1 MRRRITMG
9 SDRDDQGTGQSIIEE
24 VFVSE
29 NIWRALILIST
40 AAVLLFSVYCLSHG
54 ITIIFMHLYYFPIVL
69 LAYRYRY
76 RGCVLAAI
84 LSLAYV
90 GLVVFFQPELTEVI
104 GALCRLAVFI
114 GIAAVVA
121 YLSERL
127 AAAYSSQKER
137 LETIQNLQQFQESII
152 ANANFWITVLAP
164 DGTIIVWN
172 DAAETICG
180 YKRGDVLGKRTIW
193 RDLYPDK
200 TYRQEVSREI
210 QHIIKQERY
219 LENFETKIRC
229 VDGTQKTMVWNTRG
243 IRGADGS
250 IQSYIAIGRDITE
263 QKRAEEALLESEEKY
278 RAFFS
283 TSREF
288 VFITSPDGTFI
299 DFNDVALEILGYDS
313 REELASV
320 RIKDLYA
327 NPAERDRH
335 IRTIVEQGFTKEYP
349 LDLKKRDGS
358 IINTLISSVV
368 RKDSK
373 GNVFGFQ
380 GTVRDI
386 TARKRMEEAL
396 KESEEKFREIFNSVN
411 DAIHLHEI
419 RDDGLPGKFIDVN
432 DVASRMVRYSKEEL
446 MEMSPLDLTTDF
458 HSRPL
463 EQIIEE
469 IKTKGSSLFETEH
482 RRKDGVIVPV
492 EVNAY
497 VVVIQGRRMVL
508 SVIRDLTRRKR
519 DDAALRKLNTDHKAI
534 IDNAP
539 AMIWYKDTKNNF
551 VRVNPAAARTFGKP
565 VYKIEGVSCYDLFP
579 DLAEKYYQD
588 DLEVINSGKPKLD
601 IIEPMIT
608 ASGEHRWV
616 QTDKIPL
623 RDEQGTVAGILVF
636 AVDITER
643 KRAEDALLQANK
655 QLNLLSSITRHDI
668 LNQLMALKGYLEL
681 SQDAIDNPTTLRE
694 YIIKEEKAA
703 NTIEHQITFTR
714 DYQNLGVA
722 APEWQNVNAS
732 IQHALHGLPM
742 RDIHIEVDP
751 KNPEI
756 FADRLFEKVFYN
768 LIDNALRHGG
778 DRMKSIRVSV
788 QESDASLAIVCED
801 DGMGISEEDKKRLF
815 TRGFGR
821 NTGLGLF
828 LSREILAITGITITE
843 NGIPGTG
850 ARFEI
855 VVPKGMWRMAGRGA

>member
-1 MRRRITMG
+1 
-9 SDRDDQGTGQSIIEE
+9 
-24 VFVSE
+24 
-29 NIWRALILIST
+29 
-40 AAVLLFSVYCLSHG
+40 
-54 ITIIFMHLYYFPIVL
+54 
-69 LAYRYRY
+69 
-76 RGCVLAAI
+76 
-84 LSLAYV
+84 
-90 GLVVFFQPELTEVI
+90 
-104 GALCRLAVFI
+104 
-114 GIAAVVA
+114 
-121 YLSERL
+121 
-127 AAAYSSQKER
+127 
-137 LETIQNLQQFQESII
+137 
-152 ANANFWITVLAP
+152 
-164 DGTIIVWN
+164 
-172 DAAETICG
+172 
-180 YKRGDVLGKRTIW
+180 
-193 RDLYPDK
+193 
-200 TYRQEVSREI
+200 
-210 QHIIKQERY
+210 
-219 LENFETKIRC
+219 
-229 VDGTQKTMVWNTRG
+229 
-243 IRGADGS
+243 
-250 IQSYIAIGRDITE
+250 
-263 QKRAEEALLESEEKY
+263 
-278 RAFFS
+278 
-283 TSREF
+283 
-288 VFITSPDGTFI
+288 
-299 DFNDVALEILGYDS
+299 
-313 REELASV
+313 
-320 RIKDLYA
+320 
-327 NPAERDRH
+327 
-335 IRTIVEQGFTKEYP
+335 
-349 LDLKKRDGS
+349 
-358 IINTLISSVV
+358 
-368 RKDSK
+368 
-373 GNVFGFQ
+373 
-380 GTVRDI
+380 
-386 TARKRMEEAL
+386 MEEAL

-519 DDAALRKLNTDHKAI
+519 DDAALRKLSADHKAI

-643 KRAEDALLQANK
+643 KRAEDALRQANK

-681 SQDAIDNPTTLRE
+681 SQDAIGNPTTLRE

-732 IQHALHGLPM
+732 IQRALHGLPM
-742 RDIHIEVDP
+742 RDIHIEIDP